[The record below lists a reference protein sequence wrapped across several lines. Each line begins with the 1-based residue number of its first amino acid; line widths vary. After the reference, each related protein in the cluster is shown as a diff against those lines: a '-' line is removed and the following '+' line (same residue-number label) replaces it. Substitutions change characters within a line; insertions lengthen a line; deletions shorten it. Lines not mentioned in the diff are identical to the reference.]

1 MSEQDELRAQVRK
14 TFGREVSSE
23 QLQRMG
29 TRLGL
34 MLANAAVLEQWRGKL
49 EGIEPAGV
57 HKTPRLSDLGL
68 EG

>member
-1 MSEQDELRAQVRK
+1 MSERDDLRAQVK
-14 TFGREVSSE
+14 ETFGREVSAE
-23 QLQRMG
+23 QLDKMAA
-29 TRLGL
+29 RLGL
-34 MLANAAVLEQWRGKL
+34 MLANVAVLGQWRGKL

>member
-1 MSEQDELRAQVRK
+1 MSEHEELRAKVK
-14 TFGREVSSE
+14 ETFGREVPPE
-23 QLQRMG
+23 QLAKMA

-34 MLANAAVLEQWRGKL
+34 MLGNVAVLDAWRGKL

>member
-1 MSEQDELRAQVRK
+1 MSEENELHDKVRE
-14 TFGREVSSE
+14 TFGREVAPE
-23 QLQRMG
+23 QLAKMA

-34 MLANAAVLEQWRGKL
+34 MLGNVAILDEWRGKL

>member
-1 MSEQDELRAQVRK
+1 MTDHDDLRTRVKK
-14 TFGREVSSE
+14 TFGRDIAPEVVERTS
-23 QLQRMG
+23 G
-29 TRLGL
+29 RLTM
-34 MLANAAVLEQWRGKL
+34 MLRNAAVLDQWRGKL

>member
-1 MSEQDELRAQVRK
+1 MSELDELRESVRK
-14 TFGREVSSE
+14 TFGREIALE
-23 QLQRMG
+23 QVEKMAP
-29 TRLGL
+29 RLSM
-34 MLANAAVLEQWRGKL
+34 MLRNVAVLEQWQGKL

>member
-1 MSEQDELRAQVRK
+1 MSDHDELREQVRK
-14 TFGREVSSE
+14 TFGREVSPE
-23 QLQRMG
+23 QLERMG

-34 MLANAAVLEQWRGKL
+34 MLANVAVLEQWRGKL